1 MKKGLSLLDF
11 VYLNQK
17 TDYSSTELKSLIKAH
32 GSLEYNI
39 AKHIRL
45 MNKIPEFDRS
55 SKDTK
60 WLDSRPFHLLV
71 KKIQEIELRID
82 KYILL
87 MLDTEVDL
95 PDTAINYVRLQ
106 DIVDH
111 YKNETPGDQAEDP
124 LNALGKEIKIL
135 NNERAVQNK
144 IIKKLK
150 RRTRYKLGDLEDAHI
165 EIIVDKTRKK
175 NGVINYTK
183 AGKEL
188 GVSRETL
195 KREIE
200 KRNLTYLTNSPSD

>member
-1 MKKGLSLLDF
+1 MTKGLSLLDF

-17 TDYSSTELKSLIKAH
+17 TDFESTELKSLIKAH

-45 MNKIPEFDRS
+45 MNKVPEFDRS

-60 WLDSRPFHLLV
+60 WLESRPFHLLV
-71 KKIQEIELRID
+71 KKIQEIEFRID

-111 YKNETPGDQAEDP
+111 YKNETPGD
-124 LNALGKEIKIL
+124 
-135 NNERAVQNK
+135 
-144 IIKKLK
+144 
-150 RRTRYKLGDLEDAHI
+150 
-165 EIIVDKTRKK
+165 
-175 NGVINYTK
+175 
-183 AGKEL
+183 
-188 GVSRETL
+188 
-195 KREIE
+195 
-200 KRNLTYLTNSPSD
+200 